1 MRKIENKGA
10 HGAMSLD
17 FLRFTNSNESQKVN
31 TKKKM
36 VMTSEVMCEK
46 RNSLS
51 VITLP
56 VINVKN

>member
-1 MRKIENKGA
+1 MRKIENKGV

-31 TKKKM
+31 TKKK
-36 VMTSEVMCEK
+36 K
-46 RNSLS
+46 WL
-51 VITLP
+51 TLP